1 MRTAKLFVYL
11 CTAVLLIIGIYSIIY
26 LKDIYQGI
34 IWLIFGI
41 IILILGY
48 IRVK

>member
-1 MRTAKLFVYL
+1 MRVAKLIVYL
-11 CTAVLLIIGIYSIIY
+11 CAAVLLIIGIYSFIY

-34 IWLIFGI
+34 IWVVFGI

-48 IRVK
+48 MRVK